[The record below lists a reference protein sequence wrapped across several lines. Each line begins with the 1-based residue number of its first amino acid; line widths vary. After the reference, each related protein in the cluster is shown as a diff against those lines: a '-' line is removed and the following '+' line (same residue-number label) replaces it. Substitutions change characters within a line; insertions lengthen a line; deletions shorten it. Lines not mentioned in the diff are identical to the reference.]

1 MPRVMAMLTKAELE
15 RLPREIRKAL
25 EAVRSEKP
33 GLPDEALLGEALSR
47 DSRLIRTFRE
57 WEREGR
63 PSPAEKEFKTRLG
76 VLDRLRSDAIILGA
90 QIDELRRRVQ
100 VLYPKPAPPP
110 QDPREVPR
118 RPQERETWT
127 LPVRKSDEDWRVSIL
142 ENSIAELG
150 ALVDVLS
157 PAQRDVLNHALNLL
171 GQLAEELGGERSRR
185 RLRALA
191 AV

>member
-1 MPRVMAMLTKAELE
+1 MAMLTKTELE
-15 RLPREIRKAL
+15 RLPREVQKAI
-25 EAVRSEKP
+25 EVVRAEKP
-33 GLPDEALLGEALSR
+33 GLPKEALLGEALAR
-47 DSRLIRTFRE
+47 DPRLIRVLRE
-57 WEREGR
+57 WEREGK
-63 PSPAEKEFKTRLG
+63 PSPVEKELKASLG
-76 VLDRLRSDAIILGA
+76 TLDRLRSDATFLGA
-90 QIDELRRRVQ
+90 QIQELRRRAERV
-100 VLYPKPAPPP
+100 YPALEPRSKPAGMSQKASPKST
-110 QDPREVPR
+110 
-118 RPQERETWT
+118 ETWT
-127 LPVRKSDEDWRVSIL
+127 GPIRKSAEGDWRVSIL